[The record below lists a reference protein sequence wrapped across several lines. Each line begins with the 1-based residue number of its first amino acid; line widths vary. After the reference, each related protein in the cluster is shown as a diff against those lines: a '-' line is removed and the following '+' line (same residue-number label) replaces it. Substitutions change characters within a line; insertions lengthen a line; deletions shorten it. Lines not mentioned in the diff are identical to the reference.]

1 MATIE
6 QLSAALVKADAAG
19 NADDARALAAEIRKM
34 RGAPVTPKAK
44 PTMGQ
49 MLKDEALTSLP
60 GGLVR
65 GVKDVIDTG
74 AQYAAKLLG
83 GDEAAVKAGNE
94 AGEAEFNQAQEN
106 VGAGGSDVAR
116 VGGQILATLPVARV
130 LGAGLRGVGATRLG
144 NAVASG
150 GMTLGGKAATTFA
163 GKAGNLALRSAGA
176 GIAGYTSAGLVD
188 PDSAALGGAI
198 GAVLPPAVKLAGVGG
213 NALASI
219 VRPFTGKGQERIAG
233 NALRQFATD
242 PTEAAFNLS
251 RAREMVP
258 GSMPTAV
265 AAAGDEG
272 LAGLSRTLQSTNPQ
286 YAAEL
291 SARGASQNA
300 ARTAAIEGVAGNT
313 GKIEI
318 AKQARDVATGPM
330 REAVLDAAGKL
341 PASSVLNSIDNLLA
355 KPDNA
360 GKQAQS
366 ALAEVRKR
374 IAQFAPDGNI
384 DARALYA
391 IRKDINDTLGG
402 KLQGEAGN
410 MKLASGQL
418 IEVKAIIDDAIDLAS
433 RAMPTSGSRELVA
446 GAGRLGASG
455 NGGAFGG
462 TPRASWKQ
470 YLREYSTQSVP
481 IKQME
486 ELENILNRVSTGT
499 VDKSGGAVLSAAK
512 LNNLLR
518 NEAKDLAKNLSDEQ
532 LQVLRRVSADLNA
545 NQIAGNA
552 GKAIGSNT
560 VQNLASSNTLA
571 SILGQGAAGSTL
583 GQSALNRLLQL
594 PYGSSNAMIQEK
606 LGKAML
612 DPAEMA
618 RLLQEPGANKLLQ
631 RMGGLAPIGYRAAP
645 LIASQR

>member
-1 MATIE
+1 MANWW
-6 QLSAALVKADAAG
+6 DAAPVVDKAPAASG
-19 NADDARALAAEIRKM
+19 DWWANAPIVSGKKE
-34 RGAPVTPKAK
+34 K
-44 PTMGQ
+44 PSMGQ

-60 GGLVR
+60 GGLAR
-65 GVKDVIDTG
+65 GIKDVIDTG
-74 AQYAAKLLG
+74 AQYAAKFLG
-83 GDEAAVKAGNE
+83 GDEAGVKAQND
-94 AGEAEFNQAQEN
+94 AGKSEFTQAQEN
-106 VGAGGSDVAR
+106 VGAGGSDVTR
-116 VGGQILATLPVARV
+116 VGGQILATAPVVSV
-130 LGAGLRGVGATRLG
+130 LGAGVGAAGLTRLG
-144 NAVASG
+144 TAIGSG

-163 GKAGNLALRSAGA
+163 GKSGELALRSTGGA
-176 GIAGYTSAGLVD
+176 IAGGASAGLAE
-188 PDSAALGGAI
+188 PGSEGFGAAI
-198 GAVLPPAVKLAGVGG
+198 GAVLPPAVKLAGAGG
-213 NALASI
+213 NALAAI
-219 VRPFTGKGQERIAG
+219 VRPFTNKGQERIAG

-242 PTEAAFNLS
+242 PAEAAFNLS
-251 RAREMVP
+251 RAREVVP

-300 ARTAAIEGVAGNT
+300 ARTAALEGIAGNT
-313 GKIEI
+313 GKLEI
-318 AKQARDVATGPM
+318 AKQSRDAATGPM

-410 MKLASGQL
+410 LKLASGQL
-418 IEVKAIIDDAIDLAS
+418 IEVKGIIDDAIDLAS
-433 RAMPTSGSRELVA
+433 RAVPSGSGRELVA
-446 GAGRLGASG
+446 GAGKLGAA
-455 NGGAFGG
+455 GAAGVFGG

-470 YLREYSTQSVP
+470 YLNEYATQSIP

-486 ELENILNRVSTGT
+486 VLEDVLKRVSTGT

-518 NEAKDLAKNLSDEQ
+518 NEAKDLAKNLSKEQ
-532 LQVLRRVSADLNA
+532 LQILREVSADLNA

-571 SILGQGAAGSTL
+571 SILGQSAAGSTL

-618 RLLQEPGANKLLQ
+618 RLLKEPGANKLLQ
-631 RMGGLAPIGYRAAP
+631 TLGGGLAPVGYRAAP
-645 LIASQR
+645 LLTSQ

>member
-1 MATIE
+1 MATLE

-19 NADDARALAAEIRKM
+19 NVDDARALANEIRKM
-34 RGAPVTPKAK
+34 RGPAAEK

-60 GGLVR
+60 GGLAR

-74 AQYAAKLLG
+74 AQYAAKFLG
-83 GDEAAVKAGNE
+83 GDEQAIKAGNE
-94 AGEAEFNQAQEN
+94 AGKAEFRQAQEN
-106 VGAGGSDVAR
+106 VGAGGSNITR
-116 VGGQILATLPVARV
+116 VGGQIWATTPVAGV
-130 LGAGLRGVGATRLG
+130 LGAWLRGAGAVKLG

-150 GMTLGGKAATTFA
+150 GMTLGGKAATTVGGQIA
-163 GKAGNLALRSAGA
+163 NMGLRSAGGA
-176 GIAGYTSAGLVD
+176 IAGGASAGLVD
-188 PDSAALGGAI
+188 PSSAGFGAAV
-198 GAVLPPAVKLAGVGG
+198 GAVLPPAVALAGAGG
-213 NALASI
+213 NALASV
-219 VRPFTGKGQERIAG
+219 VRPFTAKGQERIAG

-242 PTEAAFNLS
+242 PAEAAFNLS
-251 RAREMVP
+251 RTQSVVP
-258 GSMPTAV
+258 GSLPTAV

-291 SARGASQNA
+291 SARISAQNA
-300 ARTAAIEGVAGNT
+300 ARTAAIQEIAGNT
-313 GKIEI
+313 GKLDI
-318 AKQARDVATGPM
+318 AKQARDAATGPM

-341 PASSVLNSIDNLLA
+341 PANSVLNSIDNLLA

-366 ALAEVRKR
+366 ALAEVRRR

-433 RAMPTSGSRELVA
+433 RAVPSSTSRELVT

-455 NGGAFGG
+455 NGGVFGG

-470 YLREYSTQSVP
+470 YLNEYSTQSIP

-486 ELENILNRVSTGT
+486 VLEDVLNRVSTGT

-518 NEAKDLAKNLSDEQ
+518 NEAKDLAKNLSKEQ
-532 LQVLRRVSADLNA
+532 LDVLRRVSADLNA
-545 NQIAGNA
+545 NQVAGNA

-560 VQNLASSNTLA
+560 VQNLASANALA
-571 SILGQGAAGSTL
+571 SVIGEKAAGSTF

-594 PYGSSNAMIQEK
+594 PYGASNAMIQEK

-618 RLLQEPGANKLLQ
+618 RLLQEPAANKLMQ
-631 RMGGLAPIGYRAAP
+631 RLGGLAPIAYRGAP
-645 LIASQR
+645 LLTSQ